1 MMVTVVVKL
10 AQPRLKFTLWRS
22 NFEPNQAATHPSG
35 HHHAVMDAL
44 LDPQTGTYTP
54 NQSVQ
59 GIENEVYIRLITP
72 LGSYWADPKLG
83 SRLHLLKREKDVYR
97 VQVLARQYAEQALSA
112 CLRCQTRCH
121 HRCDT

>member
-1 MMVTVVVKL
+1 
-10 AQPRLKFTLWRS
+10 
-22 NFEPNQAATHPSG
+22 
-35 HHHAVMDAL
+35 MDAL

-97 VQVLARQYAEQALSA
+97 VQVLARQYAEQALQPVLDAKRAVTIVVTPEHLQSGWMKLLVEVVDA
-112 CLRCQTRCH
+112 HGRNIIINHQVRVL
-121 HRCDT
+121 